1 MQFFIIV
8 LIIDFVLFLFRLYH
22 VANDDYV
29 LIKKNKT
36 LEDVFNVAF
45 ITALIALLISRFFH
59 VFLNPQPV
67 FLNPLGF
74 LLFPYFP
81 GLSLTG
87 GVIGGSIFLL
97 FYLRQNKFPV
107 GRVFDFFTIAFLF
120 ALPPGLVGYILLSSS
135 YTLGLFVKLA
145 IYLVMVVLTSFYLYP
160 RASALE
166 IKEGS
171 LSLLFLMF
179 FSLVALLSYSIDNPG
194 LRSFM
199 QNKENFILLG
209 MLLLSIVLIF
219 KQEFLGRVSL
229 GNGK

>member
-97 FYLRQNKFPV
+97 FYLRQN
-107 GRVFDFFTIAFLF
+107 
-120 ALPPGLVGYILLSSS
+120 
-135 YTLGLFVKLA
+135 
-145 IYLVMVVLTSFYLYP
+145 
-160 RASALE
+160 
-166 IKEGS
+166 
-171 LSLLFLMF
+171 
-179 FSLVALLSYSIDNPG
+179 
-194 LRSFM
+194 
-199 QNKENFILLG
+199 NFIL
-209 MLLLSIVLIF
+209 
-219 KQEFLGRVSL
+219 
-229 GNGK
+229 